1 MSVVRHVIGK
11 RKGTTKKFEFLTH
24 PGFQIAFRYFRFR
37 VLEHLSWFALCHIA
51 QMQKLTNVLVVTKN
65 CHSDFFD
72 WFSYPRESLPRGRAT
87 GRQE

>member
-1 MSVVRHVIGK
+1 MSLE
-11 RKGTTKKFEFLTH
+11 KGRGRPKNSNFSRTR
-24 PGFQIAFRYFRFR
+24 AFRLLLDIR
-37 VLEHLSWFALCHIA
+37 VLQHLSWFALRHIA